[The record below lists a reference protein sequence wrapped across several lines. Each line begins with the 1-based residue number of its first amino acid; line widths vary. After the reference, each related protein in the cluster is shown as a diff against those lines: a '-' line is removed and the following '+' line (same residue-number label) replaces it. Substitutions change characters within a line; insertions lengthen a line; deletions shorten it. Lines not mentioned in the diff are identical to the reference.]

1 MHVLFYLL
9 IALALAGAPFA
20 PAEAQVR
27 RCVNEAGAVIYT
39 DRRCDELGAIERA
52 APSRTAGATQ
62 RGSRCMRTVD
72 DLVFEVESAVL
83 ANDANRLLGLYHWT
97 GLSTSQAYAVVPRLD
112 AIVQRP
118 LVDVAAVFPA
128 DADDY
133 YPRTTVRREPVA
145 IRIDQTRANG
155 STPVRTV
162 FGLQRHFGCWW
173 LRG

>member
-1 MHVLFYLL
+1 MRVLSVLL
-9 IALALAGAPFA
+9 FAVTITVMLHA

-27 RCVNEAGAVIYT
+27 RCVNEAGSVIYT
-39 DRRCDELGAIERA
+39 DRRCDELGAVERA
-52 APSRTAGATQ
+52 PPARTTGATQ

-128 DADDY
+128 EADDY
-133 YPRTTVRREPVA
+133 YPRTTARRGPVA
-145 IRIDQTRANG
+145 IRIDQTLANG